1 MDLFSSISNLGMFGV
16 TSFSAIINPPQTCI
30 LAVGGSVQRVDENAV
45 NAAELAQLKPPSA
58 PVAAPAPAAAKP
70 AAPAS
75 STSLPFVHSSAFPTA
90 AAAPAAPAAPAKPVL
105 RLPTSTFMSVTLV
118 SDERAVDGETAAQWL
133 AAFKGFMENPA
144 SMQ

>member
-1 MDLFSSISNLGMFGV
+1 MFGV

-45 NAAELAQLKPPSA
+45 NAAELAQLKP
-58 PVAAPAPAAAKP
+58 AAPAPTAAPVAAKP
-70 AAPAS
+70 AAPAT
-75 STSLPFVHSSAFPTA
+75 STSLPFVHSSAFA
-90 AAAPAAPAAPAKPVL
+90 APAPAAPAAPAKPVL